1 MWQWVDPD
9 VRRAGR
15 TDLQRQAS
23 AIRREARI
31 FELLGTLEERLLSAV
46 FVDQHQSTRRGAL
59 QIRQRTVSSDCVNRT
74 TTAFHVQLVQH
85 CVWTAVDFE
94 VARIEWNCEHVAIS
108 DWAEQAISLREARAE
123 AGIVEES
130 RRRRPAVQRKDPS
143 LCRANVGCRRH
154 EDDGVSSRLDL
165 RPRMN
170 GELAAH
176 GIGVRQGIDTAAVR
190 RNAENSV
197 A

>member
-74 TTAFHVQLVQH
+74 TTAFHVQLAQH
-85 CVWTAVDFE
+85 CVWTAV
-94 VARIEWNCEHVAIS
+94 I
-108 DWAEQAISLREARAE
+108 
-123 AGIVEES
+123 
-130 RRRRPAVQRKDPS
+130 
-143 LCRANVGCRRH
+143 
-154 EDDGVSSRLDL
+154 SRL
-165 RPRMN
+165 RGSN
-170 GELAAH
+170 GIA
-176 GIGVRQGIDTAAVR
+176 
-190 RNAENSV
+190 S
-197 A
+197 